1 MEKKDVHLF
10 RKLVLLA
17 RKQLASIDE
26 RLSNKN
32 AGKWNEFVFKLRH
45 ARIKNIFIDILG
57 RREVSVGDGAILELI
72 NELKEIGE
80 NGKDWRNAV
89 EKETDYLRFVLHGI
103 RAAPNDDAAED
114 EDNTKHEK

>member
-1 MEKKDVHLF
+1 MDKKDVHLF
-10 RKLVLLA
+10 KKLVLLA

-26 RLSNKN
+26 RLTNPN
-32 AGKWNEFVFKLRH
+32 AGKWNEFIFKLRH

-57 RREVSVGDGAILELI
+57 RREALVGDGAIFELI

-80 NGKDWRNAV
+80 NGKDWQDAE

-103 RAAPNDDAAED
+103 KAAPADDAE
-114 EDNTKHEK
+114 EENNPEHEA